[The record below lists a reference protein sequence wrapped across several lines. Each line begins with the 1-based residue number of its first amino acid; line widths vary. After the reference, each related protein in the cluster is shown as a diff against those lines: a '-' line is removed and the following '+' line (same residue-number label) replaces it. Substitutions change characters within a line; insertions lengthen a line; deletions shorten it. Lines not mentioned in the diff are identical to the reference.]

1 MKHLRLIAIAFAL
14 TACTAAS
21 IAIACGDKTAN
32 ASASNKAGEDCCAM
46 KGKTTATAASASN
59 KSTGACTAEMAA
71 SCTPEMKAACAAMK
85 TTAASTKGKGK
96 INATAASMDHCAGMK
111 TSATTASMEHCAG
124 MKNTATA
131 ANASCSMKKNAT
143 TAMAAGA
150 KCSSHGN
157 ASAMAHG
164 DCSACEDLA
173 MCEEDVRATGAR
185 SKVVALKN
193 GAMVVYTADSPENVR
208 AVQTTVSRRNEQML
222 SAMKASTD
230 GKLCNDCR
238 SMRGA
243 MASGKLHREV
253 VNVESGC
260 MTLITSNDRAIVQ
273 KIHAMTGAQMA
284 VHVKN

>member
-21 IAIACGDKTAN
+21 IAIACGNKSATAA
-32 ASASNKAGEDCCAM
+32 ASKSGDACCAM
-46 KGKTTATAASASN
+46 KGKTSATAASASS
-59 KSTGACTAEMAA
+59 KGAGVCTAEMAA
-71 SCTPEMKAACAAMK
+71 NCTPEMKAACAAMK
-85 TTAASTKGKGK
+85 STATAAGNKKNT
-96 INATAASMDHCAGMK
+96 ATVASMDHCAGMK
-111 TSATTASMEHCAG
+111 ASATTASMDHCAAL
-124 MKNTATA
+124 KNTTA
-131 ANASCSMKKNAT
+131 AAGASCSMKKKNAT
-143 TAMAAGA
+143 TAMAAGT
-150 KCSSHGN
+150 KCDSHGN

-193 GAMVVYTADSPENVR
+193 GAMVVYTADTPENVR

-222 SAMKASTD
+222 TAMKASTD
-230 GKLCNDCR
+230 GKLCGDCR

-260 MTLITSNDRAIVQ
+260 MTLITSTDRAIIQ
-273 KIHAMTGAQMA
+273 KIHSMTGAQMA
-284 VHVKN
+284 VHIKN

>member
-1 MKHLRLIAIAFAL
+1 
-14 TACTAAS
+14 
-21 IAIACGDKTAN
+21 
-32 ASASNKAGEDCCAM
+32 
-46 KGKTTATAASASN
+46 
-59 KSTGACTAEMAA
+59 
-71 SCTPEMKAACAAMK
+71 
-85 TTAASTKGKGK
+85 
-96 INATAASMDHCAGMK
+96 
-111 TSATTASMEHCAG
+111 
-124 MKNTATA
+124 
-131 ANASCSMKKNAT
+131 
-143 TAMAAGA
+143 
-150 KCSSHGN
+150 
-157 ASAMAHG
+157 
-164 DCSACEDLA
+164 
-173 MCEEDVRATGAR
+173 MCEEDVRSTGAR

-208 AVQTTVSRRNEQML
+208 AVQNTVSRRNEQML

-260 MTLITSNDRAIVQ
+260 MTLITSTDRAIVQ

>member
-96 INATAASMDHCAGMK
+96 VNATAASMDHCAGMK

>member
-1 MKHLRLIAIAFAL
+1 MKHLRLIAITFAL

-21 IAIACGDKTAN
+21 IAIASGDKTAN
-32 ASASNKAGEDCCAM
+32 ASASNKTGEDCCAM
-46 KGKTTATAASASN
+46 KGKTTATAASTSN

-71 SCTPEMKAACAAMK
+71 NCTPEMKAACAAMK
-85 TTAASTKGKGK
+85 TTAASAKGKT
-96 INATAASMDHCAGMK
+96 NATVASMDHCAGMK
-111 TSATTASMEHCAG
+111 ASATTASMDHCAA

-131 ANASCSMKKNAT
+131 ASASCSMKKNAT
-143 TAMAAGA
+143 TAMAAGS

-164 DCSACEDLA
+164 DCSACEELA
-173 MCEEDVRATGAR
+173 MCEEDVRSTGAR

-208 AVQTTVSRRNEQML
+208 AVQNTVSRRNEQML

-260 MTLITSNDRAIVQ
+260 MTLITSTDRAIVQ

>member
-1 MKHLRLIAIAFAL
+1 
-14 TACTAAS
+14 
-21 IAIACGDKTAN
+21 
-32 ASASNKAGEDCCAM
+32 
-46 KGKTTATAASASN
+46 
-59 KSTGACTAEMAA
+59 
-71 SCTPEMKAACAAMK
+71 
-85 TTAASTKGKGK
+85 
-96 INATAASMDHCAGMK
+96 
-111 TSATTASMEHCAG
+111 
-124 MKNTATA
+124 
-131 ANASCSMKKNAT
+131 
-143 TAMAAGA
+143 
-150 KCSSHGN
+150 
-157 ASAMAHG
+157 MAHG

-173 MCEEDVRATGAR
+173 MCEEDVRSSGAR

-208 AVQTTVSRRNEQML
+208 AVQTTVSRRNEQLL

-260 MTLITSNDRAIVQ
+260 MTLITSSDRAIVQ

>member
-32 ASASNKAGEDCCAM
+32 ASASNKAGEDCCAT
-46 KGKTTATAASASN
+46 KAKTTATAASAKGN
-59 KSTGACTAEMAA
+59 KSTAACTAEMAA
-71 SCTPEMKAACAAMK
+71 NCTPEMKAACNAMK
-85 TTAASTKGKGK
+85 TTAASAKGNT
-96 INATAASMDHCAGMK
+96 NATVASMDHCAGK
-111 TSATTASMEHCAG
+111 KASATTASMDHCAA

-143 TAMAAGA
+143 TAMAAGS
-150 KCSSHGN
+150 KCSSHGS

-173 MCEEDVRATGAR
+173 MCEEDVRSSGAR

-260 MTLITSNDRAIVQ
+260 MTLITSTDRAIVQ

>member
-85 TTAASTKGKGK
+85 TTAASTKGKGR

>member
-14 TACTAAS
+14 TACTAVS
-21 IAIACGDKTAN
+21 IAIASSDKTAN
-32 ASASNKAGEDCCAM
+32 ASASNKTGEDCCAT
-46 KGKTTATAASASN
+46 KAKTTATAASTAN
-59 KSTGACTAEMAA
+59 KSTDACTAEMAA
-71 SCTPEMKAACAAMK
+71 NCTPEMKAACAAMK
-85 TTAASTKGKGK
+85 TTAASAKGRT
-96 INATAASMDHCAGMK
+96 NATVASMDHCASK
-111 TSATTASMEHCAG
+111 KAAATTASMDHCAS
-124 MKNTATA
+124 MKHTATA
-131 ANASCSMKKNAT
+131 ASASCSMKKNAT
-143 TAMAAGA
+143 TAMAAGS

-157 ASAMAHG
+157 TSAMAHG

-173 MCEEDVRATGAR
+173 MCEEGVRSSGAR

-208 AVQTTVSRRNEQML
+208 AVQTTVARGNEQML
-222 SAMKASTD
+222 SAMKASKD

-260 MTLITSNDRAIVQ
+260 MTLITSTDRAIVQ

-284 VHVKN
+284 VQVKN